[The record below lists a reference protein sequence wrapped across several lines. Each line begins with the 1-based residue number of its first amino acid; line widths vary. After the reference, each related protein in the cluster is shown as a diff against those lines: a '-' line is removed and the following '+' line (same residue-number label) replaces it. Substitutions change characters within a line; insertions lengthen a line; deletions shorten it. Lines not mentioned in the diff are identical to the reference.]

1 MSKFISHQNG
11 VLLQR
16 KNVALT
22 LESGGKAALTL
33 RYVGGR
39 VSGCFSAKTQNT
51 VLHRTDRL
59 RGKIAKYKNFFFL
72 RQKHF
77 SVANFN
83 IKILKVFFFFFP
95 YFRRYFLHEVF
106 KIQEHFDSS

>member
-1 MSKFISHQNG
+1 M
-11 VLLQR
+11 LQK

-39 VSGCFSAKTQNT
+39 ASGCFPAKTQNT
-51 VLHRTDRL
+51 VLHRTDCL

-77 SVANFN
+77 SIANFN
-83 IKILKVFFFFFP
+83 IKIFKVFFLPLFQEI
-95 YFRRYFLHEVF
+95 FLHEVF